1 MFKIDYN
8 EVINRIGYFRNKA
21 NLSMRDTSCR
31 LGMNPQFMKTI
42 ESKQIE
48 LKVKTLLDFCDVV
61 DISVQDFFYL
71 GKEYNK
77 DDKFMLDMFNSL
89 SADSKRV
96 IVDLMKKLK

>member
-1 MFKIDYN
+1 MDKIDYD

-21 NLSMRDTSCR
+21 NLSMRDTSGR

-42 ESKQIE
+42 ESKQVE
-48 LKVKTLLDFCDVV
+48 LKVKTLLDFCDIV
-61 DISVQDFFYL
+61 DITVQDFFYL

-77 DDKFMLDMFNSL
+77 DDKNMLDMFNSL
-89 SADSKRV
+89 SADSKHT

>member
-1 MFKIDYN
+1 MDKIDYD

-21 NLSMRDTSCR
+21 NLSMRDTSGR

-48 LKVKTLLDFCDVV
+48 LKVKTLLDFCDIV
-61 DISVQDFFYL
+61 DITVQDFFYL

-77 DDKFMLDMFNSL
+77 DDKYMLDMFNSL
-89 SADSKRV
+89 SADSKRT

>member
-1 MFKIDYN
+1 MDKIDYD

-21 NLSMRDTSCR
+21 NLSMRDASGR

-48 LKVKTLLDFCDVV
+48 LKVKTLLDFCDIV
-61 DISVQDFFYL
+61 DITVQDFFYL

-77 DDKFMLDMFNSL
+77 DDKYMLDMFNSL
-89 SADSKRV
+89 SADSKRT

>member
-1 MFKIDYN
+1 MDKIDYD

-21 NLSMRDTSCR
+21 NLSMRDASGR

-48 LKVKTLLDFCDVV
+48 LKVKTLLDFCDMV
-61 DISVQDFFYL
+61 DITVQDFFYL

-77 DDKFMLDMFNSL
+77 DDKYMLDMFNSL
-89 SADSKRV
+89 SADSKRT

>member
-1 MFKIDYN
+1 MDKIDYD

-21 NLSMRDTSCR
+21 NLSMRDASGR

-48 LKVKTLLDFCDVV
+48 LKVKTLLDFCDIV
-61 DISVQDFFYL
+61 DITVQDFFYL

-77 DDKFMLDMFNSL
+77 DDKYMLDMFNSL
-89 SADSKRV
+89 SADSKRT
-96 IVDLMKKLK
+96 IVDLIKKLK